1 MKKKK
6 KICLQLVVSWI
17 FRFVTFFTDF
27 LDKLGQ
33 GLSNLYLNGQPAL
46 SGLLPI
52 PLRWPLNAGLTVV
65 VTTMALWAW
74 FLERWLSLTQD

>member
-1 MKKKK
+1 MALSGLSFLPLAQEQLGA
-6 KICLQLVVSWI
+6 IGRQLVVSWI

-52 PLRWPLNAGLTVV
+52 PLK
-65 VTTMALWAW
+65 
-74 FLERWLSLTQD
+74 

>member
-1 MKKKK
+1 MALSGLSFPAFGTRTVGSNLTST
-6 KICLQLVVSWI
+6 CRVI

-52 PLRWPLNAGLTVV
+52 PLK
-65 VTTMALWAW
+65 
-74 FLERWLSLTQD
+74 

>member
-1 MKKKK
+1 MYHTSA
-6 KICLQLVVSWI
+6 INTLDMALSGLSFPVFGTRTGGSNLTSTCRVMDISLCHV
-17 FRFVTFFTDF
+17 FTDF

-52 PLRWPLNAGLTVV
+52 PLK
-65 VTTMALWAW
+65 
-74 FLERWLSLTQD
+74 